1 MAAVCAEESLSGL
14 EPPIAEP
21 PVPLEINMS
30 RLREIALKL
39 GMDPDPINDL
49 QKPDIGYLQE
59 MAQLPID
66 LAETPAGTDIP
77 GMRRW
82 VQELFTSEVY
92 AKEKARFKVRR
103 RRPVAEVGRS
113 IVSVPCSDGSDECFN
128 LWIYEPQNEEASPRP
143 KSRPAIL
150 MLHGGGWIHGT
161 PIGDELFAEI
171 FASELGAVVI
181 GVDYRLAPEHP
192 FPAPLEDCVQALDW
206 LYKNAEQYQV
216 DITRIGLWGASAGG
230 NLAAACA
237 LKYDAAAHSTD
248 QCTIRLVSLVVP
260 ATAHPKA
267 EALFDQQRVSTKS
280 CNEELFANVP
290 PFPESVSRE
299 IATLYELYI
308 GDKTDPCD
316 PFASPL
322 ASNPTPEHPATLI
335 TIAACDFLRPQGL
348 KYAQLLRSSNVQVDE
363 DVLRGVPH
371 GFTFA
376 LNADMVKS
384 WFERQID
391 AFASAFDVADAL

>member
-1 MAAVCAEESLSGL
+1 
-14 EPPIAEP
+14 
-21 PVPLEINMS
+21 
-30 RLREIALKL
+30 
-39 GMDPDPINDL
+39 
-49 QKPDIGYLQE
+49 

-66 LAETPAGTDIP
+66 LAETPAGTDVH

-82 VQELFTSEVY
+82 VQELFLSEAY
-92 AKEKARFKVRR
+92 AKEKARFHVRR
-103 RRPVAEVGRS
+103 RRSVTEISRS
-113 IVSVPCSDGSDECFN
+113 IVSVPRFDGSNESFD
-128 LWIYEPQNEEASPRP
+128 LWIYEPQNKEADPEA
-143 KSRPAIL
+143 KSRPEIL

-192 FPAPLEDCVQALDW
+192 FPAPLEDCVRALEW
-206 LYKNAEQYQV
+206 LSKNAEEYKV
-216 DITRIGLWGASAGG
+216 DITRVGLWGASAGG

-237 LKYDAAAHSTD
+237 LKYVAATPPTE

-267 EALFDQQRVSTKS
+267 EALFDQQRVSKKS

-299 IATLYELYI
+299 IATLYELYL
-308 GDKTDPCD
+308 GDKTDPCN

-322 ASNPTPEHPATLI
+322 ASNPTPEHPPTLV

-348 KYAQLLRSSNVQVDE
+348 KYAQLLRSSGVQVDE

-376 LNADMVKS
+376 LNAALVKS

-391 AFASAFDVADAL
+391 AFASVFDVGDAP

>member
-30 RLREIALKL
+30 KLREIALKL

-66 LAETPAGTDIP
+66 LAETPAGTDIQ

-82 VQELFTSEVY
+82 VQELFTSEAY

-103 RRPVAEVGRS
+103 RRPVAEVGRT

-128 LWIYEPQNEEASPRP
+128 LWIYEPHNEEASPRP
-143 KSRPAIL
+143 ESRPAIL

-161 PIGDELFAEI
+161 PIGDE
-171 FASELGAVVI
+171 
-181 GVDYRLAPEHP
+181 
-192 FPAPLEDCVQALDW
+192 Q
-206 LYKNAEQYQV
+206 QYQV

-290 PFPESVSRE
+290 PFPESVPRE